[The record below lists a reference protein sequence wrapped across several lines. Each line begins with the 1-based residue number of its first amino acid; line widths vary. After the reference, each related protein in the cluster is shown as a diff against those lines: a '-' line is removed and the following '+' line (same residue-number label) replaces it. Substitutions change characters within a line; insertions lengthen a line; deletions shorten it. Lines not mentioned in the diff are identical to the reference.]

1 MRKNYKKLT
10 AVALTAVMTLGCTMT
25 AFAANATSGDV
36 SGDLTGTGSY
46 EGAAAEY
53 PEVNV
58 TLPTVSAVSYIDYIV
73 DPNDLITSTLN
84 ASGDAINSTYAN
96 CEFNSATGVY
106 FKTSDASGDVK
117 AQYTETSR
125 PITVTNE
132 SAQDIKLTVKVEELT
147 AASGDVAYSNTAEFA
162 SGDTA
167 KKIYLAVT
175 DDTTT
180 KALDAS
186 GDATFTIDVSG
197 KPDNF
202 QASHDGSKYSYA
214 KKADAS
220 GWATADYKLTGAVNK
235 NATWGEGISFPE
247 VKMTWSW
254 EDKGVAKDAGP
265 SVANV
270 TYSKA
275 TGGALTIPCNLGRG
289 SLAASA
295 VTDVVVKGTDGK
307 LYSANG
313 AWNSVK
319 MASLTVA
326 KDSCTLGASW
336 MSGMQMGESQVTVIF
351 DNDLENYVAIKV
363 TVTN

>member
-25 AFAANATSGDV
+25 AFAANAVSGDV
-36 SGDLTGTGSY
+36 SGDITGNGSY
-46 EGAAAEY
+46 EGAEAEY

-58 TLPTVSAVSYIDYIV
+58 TLPTVSVSDYIDYIV

-84 ASGDAINSTYAN
+84 ASGDAINSNYAN
-96 CEFNSATGVY
+96 AEFNSTTGVY

-125 PITVTNE
+125 PITVTNQ
-132 SAQDIKLTVKVEELT
+132 SAQDIKLTVKVSENA
-147 AASGDVAYSNTAEFA
+147 AASGDVVYSNTAEFA
-162 SGDTA
+162 SDDTA

-175 DDTTT
+175 DDTNT
-180 KALDAS
+180 KALTAS

-202 QASHDGSKYSYA
+202 EASHDGSKYSYN

-235 NATWGEGISFPE
+235 NATWGEGISFPT

-254 EDKGVAKDAGP
+254 EDMGVKKEAGP
-265 SVANV
+265 SVADV

-275 TGGALTIPCNLGRG
+275 TGGALIIPCNLGAGSLKATEITDFSLRG
-289 SLAASA
+289 S
-295 VTDVVVKGTDGK
+295 DGK
-307 LYSANG
+307 DYTVNG
-313 AWNSVK
+313 AWGTSKAFQLSIEGTSVK
-319 MASLTVA
+319 ISNEWMDNTA
-326 KDSCTLGASW
+326 KGTYNAAI
-336 MSGMQMGESQVTVIF
+336 VV
-351 DNDLENYVAIKV
+351 DNDLRNPVTFKI
-363 TVTN
+363 TVTD